1 MRWSAVRAG
10 LSAALPCMS
19 FNLRPAN
26 VRRRWGGSR
35 IGVLL
40 VRRPGSCCRPAAPA
54 AIADGGATIGVPPR
68 VEDSGLC
75 RSAGPVQLGG
85 TDMVAMIEERP
96 RPADAELPIAQ
107 MGPSGPAT
115 ARHRRLGLGGGL
127 LSLHRSATHPR
138 HIGRGC
144 ARHRRRRR
152 RRRRTMP
159 SFAGQCREQRP
170 IRRCRGMQ
178 FSGQPLPRRRR
189 SQHRT
194 RTRARIHPSRIDF
207 RRQHGDIQYCGHGYL
222 SPKRDVM
229 LNCVAAKLD
238 S

>member
-10 LSAALPCMS
+10 LSAALPCMN

-75 RSAGPVQLGG
+75 RSGRAGPAWR

-96 RPADAELPIAQ
+96 RPADAELPICQ
-107 MGPSGPAT
+107 MDRVGRH

-170 IRRCRGMQ
+170 HTT
-178 FSGQPLPRRRR
+178 LPWNASAPAPSTRRR
-189 SQHRT
+189 SQIGLEPAPKYI
-194 RTRARIHPSRIDF
+194 RAELTSPE
-207 RRQHGDIQYCGHGYL
+207 HGDIQYCGHGYL
-222 SPKRDVM
+222 SRAGCDAE
-229 LNCVAAKLD
+229 LCCAKLD